1 MRFSGL
7 KTRLQKL
14 ESLVSSSD
22 VKLTFADGS
31 TRVVAIKD
39 KLGCAIA
46 AWNKISWCVG
56 PGEGIDASDFWTGPA
71 PTSRFDATLDLL
83 GRAVEIEPDNPPFLQ
98 ILLGSAV
105 EARLLLDVVG
115 TENLEERLR
124 QLEEQ
129 RDAI

>member
-1 MRFSGL
+1 MRIRDLANRL
-7 KTRLQKL
+7 KKL
-14 ESLVSSSD
+14 ESLLSPSE

-46 AWNKISWCVG
+46 AWKKISWCIG

-71 PTSRFDATLDLL
+71 PTSRFDAILDLL

-98 ILLGSAV
+98 ILLNSAV
-105 EARLLLDVVG
+105 EARSLLNAVG
-115 TENLEERLR
+115 TENLEERIR
-124 QLEEQ
+124 KLEVQ
-129 RDAI
+129 SDAI